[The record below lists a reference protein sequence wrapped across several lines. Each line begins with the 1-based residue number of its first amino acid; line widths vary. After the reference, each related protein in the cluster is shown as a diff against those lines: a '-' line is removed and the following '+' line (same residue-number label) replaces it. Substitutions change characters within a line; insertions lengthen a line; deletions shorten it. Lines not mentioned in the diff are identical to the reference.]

1 MNDDSFI
8 VVPTKRFSILDLDP
22 QSSPNKATTTA
33 AANSVTASKSPSKS
47 KIVDNSVKENTNK
60 TSSTNKMSEGE
71 EIASK
76 IAELGA
82 TIAAAKK
89 EKKPIEEWK
98 STLDEMLALKTKYK
112 EVTGNDYGPPKKE
125 KKKPEQN
132 QEASEKNK
140 AKNAAK
146 AAAKAEKA
154 AKKAK
159 QRAEREARE
168 KAKAD
173 KLAGVGQDN
182 FGDMELVQSKVAVTD
197 KIWTAIGDLKPGLAG
212 RNVLIRGHLQT
223 SRAVGK
229 GVFVLLRSSLFSVQG
244 VCFESKDG
252 EISNSMVKYIGALPS
267 ESVVDV
273 KGTVTIPDEPID
285 SATQKMVEIQ
295 ITEFHC
301 VSKTCMALPF
311 QMEDACRPDC
321 GKETDV
327 GAYTGEE
334 KESDDGLVRVG
345 QELRLDNRWL
355 DLRTPANQSIFRI
368 ESMVGQLFRE
378 CLISKGF
385 VEIHTPKL
393 IGGASEG
400 GSDVFKTDYFGQPAC
415 LAMSPQLHKQM
426 TAACSGFERVFETG
440 PVFRA
445 ENSNTRRHLCE
456 FTGFDLEMAIN
467 EHYDEVLTVFSDLF
481 ISIFDGLNERCKDE
495 LERVREQHPFEDLKY
510 LRPTLK
516 ITYAEGCKLLR
527 EAGVDQDDY
536 EDLSTENE
544 KKLGGIVKE
553 KYGTDFFFMDKYPL
567 SVRPFYTMPCPENPK
582 LSNSYDFFIRGQE
595 ILSGA
600 QRVHDPN
607 LIEERAQAWG
617 IPLEEIKSYVDSFR
631 HGALPHGGG
640 GIGLERVVMLFL
652 GLPNIRKTAW
662 FPRDPKR
669 IAP

>member
-1 MNDDSFI
+1 M
-8 VVPTKRFSILDLDP
+8 
-22 QSSPNKATTTA
+22 
-33 AANSVTASKSPSKS
+33 
-47 KIVDNSVKENTNK
+47 
-60 TSSTNKMSEGE
+60 STGE
-71 EIASK
+71 EITAK
-76 IAELGA
+76 ITELGA
-82 TIAAAKK
+82 VIAAAKK

-98 STLDEMLALKTKYK
+98 PSLDEMLALKTKFK
-112 EVTGNDYGPPKKE
+112 EVTGKDFGPPKKE
-125 KKKPEQN
+125 KKAKAEQ
-132 QEASEKNK
+132 AAPSEKNK
-140 AKNAAK
+140 AKNEAK
-146 AAAKAEKA
+146 AKAKAEKE

-159 QRAEREARE
+159 QRAERERAQKE
-168 KAKAD
+168 KAA
-173 KLAGVGQDN
+173 KLAGIGQDN
-182 FGDMELVQSKVAVTD
+182 FGDSPLVQSKVKTERV
-197 KIWTAIGDLKPGLAG
+197 WTGIGELKPVLAG
-212 RNVLIRGHLQT
+212 QEVLVRGFVQT
-223 SRAVGK
+223 SRLVGK
-229 GVFVLLRSSLFSVQG
+229 GAFVLLRSQLFSVQG
-244 VCFESKDG
+244 VCFESK
-252 EISNSMVKYIGALPS
+252 EISNAMVKYIAGLPS

-273 KGTVTIPDEPID
+273 TGIVSVPDQPID
-285 SATQKMVEIQ
+285 SATQKMVEIS
-295 ITEFHC
+295 ITKFHC
-301 VSKTCMALPF
+301 VSKTEASMPF

-334 KESDDGLVRVG
+334 KESEDGLVRVG
-345 QELRLDNRWL
+345 QEVRLDNRWL

-368 ESMVGQLFRE
+368 ESMIGHLFRE
-378 CLISKGF
+378 NLMSKGF
-385 VEIHTPKL
+385 TEIHTPKI

-400 GSDVFKTDYFGQPAC
+400 GSEVFTLDYFGQEAC

-467 EHYDEVLTVFSDLF
+467 EHYDEVLAVFSDLF
-481 ISIFDGLNERCKDE
+481 IAIFDGINDRCKSE

-510 LRPTLK
+510 LKPTLK

-527 EAGVDQDDY
+527 QAGVDQDDY
-536 EDLSTENE
+536 EDLSTINE
-544 KKLGGIVKE
+544 KKLGDIVKE

-582 LSNSYDFFIRGQE
+582 LSNSFDFFIRGQE

-600 QRVHDPN
+600 QRIHVPA
-607 LIEERAQAWG
+607 LIEERAKAWD
-617 IPLEEIKSYVDSFR
+617 IPLEDIKSYVDSFR
-631 HGALPHGGG
+631 HGAVPHGGG

-652 GLPNIRKTAW
+652 GLPNIRKSAW